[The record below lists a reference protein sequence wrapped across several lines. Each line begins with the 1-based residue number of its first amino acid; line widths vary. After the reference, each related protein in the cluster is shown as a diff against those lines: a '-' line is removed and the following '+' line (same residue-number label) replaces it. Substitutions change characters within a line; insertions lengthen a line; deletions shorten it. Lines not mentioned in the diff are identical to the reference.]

1 MKKSTYIDYMDMK
14 LLITDSYK
22 FALFLLCLF
31 SAPLSRAQETIV
43 SYVTKNGGRTV
54 HKDSAEY
61 TSILR
66 IKPNEQGLYELN
78 DYYQNGNLKRHGWV
92 KTLDPMRLRL
102 EGMVET
108 YYDSGSLEATTYYSD
123 NKRIDTAHRYYE
135 SGILKEIKVYLKPQ
149 EGQKRPAWDGTNKR
163 LLYYADSV
171 GRIQVQGGSGNIVLP
186 HDNGIDVEQGVYREG
201 LREGRWEGSFRKG
214 KYHFEEWYQEGI
226 VTRGVSTDST
236 GTKHPYTERD
246 VQPEYPGGVQNLRRF
261 AAQHYRYPKGAVRA
275 RVKGQVIL
283 RFVVDTAGNPT
294 DFEIVNDLGY
304 GTAAEGIE
312 MLKKSEKWSPGYQRG
327 VPVRVAY
334 TLPISLNIGPR
345 RQP

>member
-1 MKKSTYIDYMDMK
+1 MK
-14 LLITDSYK
+14 LLKTDSYK
-22 FALFLLCLF
+22 FALLLLYLF

-102 EGMVET
+102 EGLVET

-135 SGILKEIKVYLKPQ
+135 SGTLKEIKVYLKPQ
-149 EGQKRPAWDGTNKR
+149 EGQKRPAWDGTNKH
-163 LLYYADSV
+163 LLYYADST
-171 GRIQVQGGSGNIVLP
+171 GSIQVQDGNGNIVLP
-186 HDNGIDVEQGVYREG
+186 HDNGIDFEQGMYREG

-214 KYHFEEWYQEGI
+214 KYRFEEWYEKGI
-226 VTRGVSTDST
+226 VTRGVSTDSI
-236 GTKHPYTERD
+236 GTTLPYKERD
-246 VQPEYPGGVQNLRRF
+246 VQPEYPGGVENLRRF
-261 AAQHYRYPKGAVRA
+261 AAQHYRYPKEAVRA

-304 GTAAEGIE
+304 GTADAGIE
-312 MLKKSEKWSPGYQRG
+312 MLKKSAKWSPGYQRG

-334 TLPISLNIGPR
+334 TLPITLNSGPR
-345 RQP
+345 PPQ